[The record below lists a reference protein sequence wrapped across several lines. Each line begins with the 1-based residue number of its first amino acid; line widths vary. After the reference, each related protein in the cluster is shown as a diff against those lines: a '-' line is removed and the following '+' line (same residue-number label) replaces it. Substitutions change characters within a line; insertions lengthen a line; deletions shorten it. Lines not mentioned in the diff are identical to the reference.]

1 MLVKDYSIHCST
13 ERHFTFQILAGVYV
27 AVVALGIPLYIGVSM
42 VRRMREYRG
51 GASDRF
57 VARRVA
63 DELTLSDT
71 MAADAIRDCNT
82 GREYSFLVNSFKPRY
97 YFWEGNTFTLSAP
110 SNAFQSLAHATSDT
124 VATLRVR
131 HASQADAGRDAG
143 DRRPRERGAAV
154 PGTSDLVRELL
165 APGQA
170 DALPARRGQRAESGG
185 RNAHLPGKTLPL
197 PCVFIAF
204 VGNTH
209 WC

>member
-42 VRRMREYRG
+42 ARRMREYRG

-82 GREYSFLVNSFKPRY
+82 GREYSFLVNAFKPRY
-97 YFWEGNTFTLSAP
+97 YYCESRNFPLCRLP
-110 SNAFQSLAHATSDT
+110 LA
-124 VATLRVR
+124 
-131 HASQADAGRDAG
+131 
-143 DRRPRERGAAV
+143 
-154 PGTSDLVRELL
+154 LL
-165 APGQA
+165 AQL
-170 DALPARRGQRAESGG
+170 LPALALRAMLASPVC
-185 RNAHLPGKTLPL
+185 ACLLL
-197 PCVFIAF
+197 VF
-204 VGNTH
+204 VPH
-209 WC
+209 C